1 MIKISEIIKKS
12 NLLKIFPLV
21 IFIFNPK
28 IDLIYIPGYWQ
39 GIRLDD
45 LIVLFYLIYF
55 FFINGGKV
63 YPNLIN
69 INKQGF
75 NFIIFFPYLV
85 FSLLIGKIF
94 GASLINIEWIIPLR
108 YLEYIGLIVVLNE
121 LNISKKTIITLIKA
135 YILINFALVLLQYF
149 HIIGA
154 ISSRGF
160 VPTLLTDPI
169 LSEKIAAEKYDGF
182 LKDVLIPAG
191 GIALNRA
198 PGLTGGALELST
210 NLSIGIFC
218 LYIFDKNFIKIIPY
232 LIVTI
237 IMLWLAQSR
246 GVIFGFIAGLLF
258 LAKDRRKIFLFITFI
273 ASISFFMYLFD
284 LLEFR
289 KLIEEKFLIDYFGV
303 IKLFIASATGNIPPL
318 NTFEGTGLESMWYR
332 ATNWHAQFSRLTN
345 LWLFP
350 IFGYGGDQVY
360 AESFLVR
367 IFTCFGVVGTI
378 LIIYL
383 SRNLPLYFIM
393 FSLVTGLTFDLFVS
407 FKIFVFAYLLLS
419 IEKDARPFMKN
430 FKV

>member
-1 MIKISEIIKKS
+1 MNKISNVIKNS
-12 NLLKIFPLV
+12 NFLKIFPLI

-63 YPNLIN
+63 YPNLIHSS
-69 INKQGF
+69 KQGF

-85 FSLLIGKIF
+85 FSLLVGKFF
-94 GASLINIEWIIPLR
+94 GGSLINIEWIIPLR
-108 YLEYIGLIVVLNE
+108 FLEYIGLIVVLNE

-135 YILINFALVLLQYF
+135 YIIINFGLVLLQYF

-154 ISSRGF
+154 IQSRGF
-160 VPTLLTDPI
+160 APDLLTDPV
-169 LSEKIAAEKYDGF
+169 LSERISAEKDDGF

-198 PGLTGGALELST
+198 PGLTGGVLELST

-218 LYIFDKNFIKIIPY
+218 LYVFNKNLMKTMPY
-232 LIVTI
+232 LILII

-246 GVIFGFIAGLLF
+246 GVVFGFIVGLLF
-258 LAKDRRKIFLFITFI
+258 LVRDPKKIILFIALI
-273 ASISFFMYLFD
+273 ASVSFIMYFLNIFEFKK
-284 LLEFR
+284 LL
-289 KLIEEKFLIDYFGV
+289 EEKFFIDYFGV
-303 IKLFIASATGNIPPL
+303 IKLFIASVTGDIPPL
-318 NTFEGTGLESMWYR
+318 STFEGTGLESMWYR
-332 ATNWHAQFSRLTN
+332 ATNWHGQLLKLKGF
-345 LWLFP
+345 WLFP

-360 AESFLVR
+360 AEGFIVR
-367 IFTCFGVVGTI
+367 IITCFGAVGAI
-378 LIIYL
+378 LIAYL

-393 FSLVTGLTFDLFVS
+393 FCIVTGLTFDLFVS

-419 IEKDARPFMKN
+419 IERNTASILIRPKI
-430 FKV
+430 